1 MKLCLLSSEGST
13 VHLLTYISSVLMK
26 RDIPLLEVEIFVAQF
41 DDDFSMGKYKKHL
54 YPNQEACAYVC
65 IMR

>member
-1 MKLCLLSSEGST
+1 
-13 VHLLTYISSVLMK
+13 MK